1 MSASWLCTFISTNR
15 RITSRHCNEHGWR
28 SSANEK
34 ENWDRVVVQSF
45 HPTSRSLRCFVVDVA
60 NDSGGKTNK
69 TDGAQPADPTQQQT
83 ILQDF

>member
-1 MSASWLCTFISTNR
+1 M
-15 RITSRHCNEHGWR
+15 
-28 SSANEK
+28 
-34 ENWDRVVVQSF
+34 VVQSF